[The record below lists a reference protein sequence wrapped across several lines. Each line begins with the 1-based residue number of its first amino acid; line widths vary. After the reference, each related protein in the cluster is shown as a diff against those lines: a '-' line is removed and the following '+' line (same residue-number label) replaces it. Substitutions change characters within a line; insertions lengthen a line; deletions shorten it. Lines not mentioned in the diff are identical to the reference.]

1 MQLDISGRHMEITD
15 ALKSHVET
23 RLDKL
28 RGHFDRVIDA
38 EVVLSVEKHRH
49 VAEVTLHANGIR
61 IHGKESSADMYSS
74 VDAVVAK
81 LEKQIRK
88 YKDRVKRHN
97 ARKGAEPIAPEAPSF
112 DVDEDL
118 AEEEETGNKEI
129 KVQNKT
135 ILREKLPMKPMAI
148 EEASLQL
155 ELAEEPFIVF
165 SNVETQQVN
174 VMYARGDGTY
184 GLIEPQF

>member
-15 ALKSHVET
+15 ALRSHVKT
-23 RLDKL
+23 RLEKL
-28 RGHFDRVIDA
+28 KGHFDKVIDA
-38 EVVLSVEKHRH
+38 DVVLSVEKHRH

-61 IHGKESSADMYSS
+61 IHGEESSADMYSS

-97 ARKGAEPIAPEAPSF
+97 SRKAGERIVPETGLIEP
-112 DVDEDL
+112 DQDL
-118 AEEEETGNKEI
+118 EEESPDNELKI
-129 KVQNKT
+129 QNKT
-135 ILREKLPMKPMAI
+135 ILRERLPMKPMDI
-148 EEASLQL
+148 VEASLQL

-165 SNVETQQVN
+165 SNAETQQVN
-174 VMYARGDGTY
+174 VMYARSDGTY